1 MEVVHHRC
9 LAAPIGSGDGH
20 QRRVAGQC
28 LDIESKG
35 VAAEPAAD
43 ALEAGQC
50 QHEGAVAARRIRL
63 LTVFFVAHCNSPF
76 QGTLCSKASHAHESL
91 ANDQG
96 VNHRLRDACAR
107 QVAAVRST
115 LFHRPGTHRAEKVGD
130 VSSRDLEPASSADSK
145 EVGRGSGD
153 SDAAQNESE
162 ARLRR
167 SLLRATANNAR
178 LSSVALGFA
187 TLYVGWLAWRFAD
200 SRLLALAL
208 VVTGLATAIWRWSI
222 AGMAAV
228 DILPRE
234 DLERRF
240 HGALDRNAYLVCC
253 FWAPAS
259 LIVYPAITD
268 KGHAVTYALCALGS
282 MSVGSMYLLPGAH
295 RGFWVLAGVQFA
307 SFLVATVFIETE
319 HLWVTAFL
327 LVLYAVAA
335 YRISDQVRR
344 TTRNLL
350 RTHQVTDQLRHEAIE
365 REQAMLVE
373 AASAARSAEL
383 MATERQQ
390 VFMAKVGHEIR
401 TPAQIIMADVEFLE
415 HRLADSPELHLTL
428 RRLHSAADLMAHQM
442 QGIADYARS
451 QSWRADDRLQLAQLS
466 TVVADITNLHA
477 STAGAKGLAL
487 KVAAQD
493 VELLLDLGKVRQIV
507 ENLVGNAVKYTA
519 TGEVSVAAEVRS
531 TATGPRELVIV
542 VADTGIGIPEDVQ
555 DRVFEPFFKAA
566 QSPARR
572 DGLGLGLAIV
582 KSLVTK
588 LGGRIELQSRA
599 GKGTTVVVSLPLAE

>member
-1 MEVVHHRC
+1 M
-9 LAAPIGSGDGH
+9 
-20 QRRVAGQC
+20 
-28 LDIESKG
+28 
-35 VAAEPAAD
+35 
-43 ALEAGQC
+43 
-50 QHEGAVAARRIRL
+50 
-63 LTVFFVAHCNSPF
+63 FFVAHCNSPF
-76 QGTLCSKASHAHESL
+76 QGTLCSNSSHAHESL

-115 LFHRPGTHRAEKVGD
+115 LFHRPGIHCADKVGD
-130 VSSRDLEPASSADSK
+130 VSSRDLDSALPADSN
-145 EVGRGSGD
+145 EVGQGSGD

-167 SLLRATANNAR
+167 SLLRATAYNAK

-350 RTHQVTDQLRHEAIE
+350 RTHQVTDQLRHQAIE

-451 QSWRADDRLQLAQLS
+451 QSWRADDRLQRAQLS

-519 TGEVSVAAEVRS
+519 TGEVSVSAEVRS
-531 TATGPRELVIV
+531 TVTGPRELVIV

-555 DRVFEPFFKAA
+555 DRVFEPFFKAP

-599 GKGTTVVVSLPLAE
+599 GKGTTVVVSLPLAD

>member
-1 MEVVHHRC
+1 M
-9 LAAPIGSGDGH
+9 
-20 QRRVAGQC
+20 
-28 LDIESKG
+28 
-35 VAAEPAAD
+35 
-43 ALEAGQC
+43 
-50 QHEGAVAARRIRL
+50 
-63 LTVFFVAHCNSPF
+63 
-76 QGTLCSKASHAHESL
+76 
-91 ANDQG
+91 
-96 VNHRLRDACAR
+96 
-107 QVAAVRST
+107 
-115 LFHRPGTHRAEKVGD
+115 
-130 VSSRDLEPASSADSK
+130 SSRDLEPASSADSN
-145 EVGRGSGD
+145 EVGWGSGD

-187 TLYVGWLAWRFAD
+187 SLYVGWLSLRFAD

-295 RGFWVLAGVQFA
+295 RGFWVLSGVQFA

-319 HLWVTAFL
+319 HLWVTVFL

-415 HRLADSPELHLTL
+415 HRLADSAELHLTL

-466 TVVADITNLHA
+466 SVVGDIVNLHA

-519 TGEVSVAAEVRS
+519 TGEVSVSADVRS
-531 TATGPRELVIV
+531 VATGPRELVIV

-555 DRVFEPFFKAA
+555 GRVFEPFFKAA

-582 KSLVTK
+582 KTLVTK

>member
-1 MEVVHHRC
+1 
-9 LAAPIGSGDGH
+9 
-20 QRRVAGQC
+20 
-28 LDIESKG
+28 
-35 VAAEPAAD
+35 
-43 ALEAGQC
+43 
-50 QHEGAVAARRIRL
+50 
-63 LTVFFVAHCNSPF
+63 
-76 QGTLCSKASHAHESL
+76 
-91 ANDQG
+91 
-96 VNHRLRDACAR
+96 
-107 QVAAVRST
+107 
-115 LFHRPGTHRAEKVGD
+115 
-130 VSSRDLEPASSADSK
+130 
-145 EVGRGSGD
+145 
-153 SDAAQNESE
+153 
-162 ARLRR
+162 
-167 SLLRATANNAR
+167 
-178 LSSVALGFA
+178 
-187 TLYVGWLAWRFAD
+187 
-200 SRLLALAL
+200 
-208 VVTGLATAIWRWSI
+208 
-222 AGMAAV
+222 
-228 DILPRE
+228 
-234 DLERRF
+234 
-240 HGALDRNAYLVCC
+240 
-253 FWAPAS
+253 
-259 LIVYPAITD
+259 
-268 KGHAVTYALCALGS
+268 
-282 MSVGSMYLLPGAH
+282 MYLLPGAH
-295 RGFWVLAGVQFA
+295 RGFWVLSGVQFA

-373 AASAARSAEL
+373 AAAAARSAEL

-415 HRLADSPELHLTL
+415 HRLADSAELHLTL

-466 TVVADITNLHA
+466 SVVGDIVNLHA

-487 KVAAQD
+487 KVAAQY

-519 TGEVSVAAEVRS
+519 TGEVSVSADVRS
-531 TATGPRELVIV
+531 VATGPRELVIV

-582 KSLVTK
+582 KTLVTK

>member
-1 MEVVHHRC
+1 M
-9 LAAPIGSGDGH
+9 
-20 QRRVAGQC
+20 
-28 LDIESKG
+28 
-35 VAAEPAAD
+35 
-43 ALEAGQC
+43 
-50 QHEGAVAARRIRL
+50 
-63 LTVFFVAHCNSPF
+63 
-76 QGTLCSKASHAHESL
+76 
-91 ANDQG
+91 
-96 VNHRLRDACAR
+96 
-107 QVAAVRST
+107 
-115 LFHRPGTHRAEKVGD
+115 
-130 VSSRDLEPASSADSK
+130 SSRAPESAFPADTE
-145 EVGRGSGD
+145 EVARGSGD
-153 SDAAQNESE
+153 SDAAENENE
-162 ARLRR
+162 TRLRR
-167 SLLRATANNAR
+167 SLLRASANNAR
-178 LSSVALGFA
+178 LSSVALAFA

-208 VVTGLATAIWRWSI
+208 VITGLTTAIWRWAI
-222 AGMAAV
+222 GGMAAV
-228 DILPRE
+228 DILPRK

-240 HGALDRNAYLVCC
+240 HGALDHNAYLICL

-268 KGHAVTYALCALGS
+268 KAHAVTYALCALGS

-295 RGFWVLAGVQFA
+295 RGFWALAGVQFM
-307 SFLVATVFIETE
+307 SFLIATVFVETS

-344 TTRNLL
+344 TTRKLL
-350 RTHQVTDQLRHEAIE
+350 RTHQITDQLRHAAIE
-365 REQAMLVE
+365 REQLMLVE
-373 AASAARSAEL
+373 AASAARAAEL
-383 MATERQQ
+383 MATERQR

-451 QSWRADDRLQLAQLS
+451 QSWRADDRLQFAQLS

-477 STAGAKGLAL
+477 STAAAKRLAL

-519 TGEVSVAAEVRS
+519 TGEVSVSAEVRS
-531 TATGPRELVIV
+531 TATRPRELVIV
-542 VADTGIGIPEDVQ
+542 VVDTGIGIPEDVQ
-555 DRVFEPFFKAA
+555 ERVFEPFFKAA

-588 LGGRIELQSRA
+588 LSGRIELQSRS
-599 GKGTTVVVSLPLAE
+599 GRGTTVVVSLPLPE

>member
-1 MEVVHHRC
+1 
-9 LAAPIGSGDGH
+9 
-20 QRRVAGQC
+20 
-28 LDIESKG
+28 
-35 VAAEPAAD
+35 
-43 ALEAGQC
+43 
-50 QHEGAVAARRIRL
+50 
-63 LTVFFVAHCNSPF
+63 
-76 QGTLCSKASHAHESL
+76 
-91 ANDQG
+91 
-96 VNHRLRDACAR
+96 
-107 QVAAVRST
+107 
-115 LFHRPGTHRAEKVGD
+115 VGD
-130 VSSRDLEPASSADSK
+130 VSSRDLEPASSADSN

-187 TLYVGWLAWRFAD
+187 TLYVGWLSLRFAD

-234 DLERRF
+234 GLERRF

-295 RGFWVLAGVQFA
+295 RGFWVLSGVQFA

-319 HLWVTAFL
+319 QLWVTAFL

-344 TTRNLL
+344 TTCNLL
-350 RTHQVTDQLRHEAIE
+350 RTHQVTDQLRHQAIE

-390 VFMAKVGHEIR
+390 IFMAKVGHEIR

-451 QSWRADDRLQLAQLS
+451 QSWRAGDRLQLAQLS

-531 TATGPRELVIV
+531 TATGPRELLIV

>member
-1 MEVVHHRC
+1 M
-9 LAAPIGSGDGH
+9 
-20 QRRVAGQC
+20 
-28 LDIESKG
+28 
-35 VAAEPAAD
+35 
-43 ALEAGQC
+43 
-50 QHEGAVAARRIRL
+50 
-63 LTVFFVAHCNSPF
+63 
-76 QGTLCSKASHAHESL
+76 
-91 ANDQG
+91 
-96 VNHRLRDACAR
+96 
-107 QVAAVRST
+107 
-115 LFHRPGTHRAEKVGD
+115 
-130 VSSRDLEPASSADSK
+130 SSRDLEPASSAGSK
-145 EVGRGSGD
+145 EVGRESGD
-153 SDAAQNESE
+153 SHAAQNESE

-167 SLLRATANNAR
+167 SLLRATANNAK

-208 VVTGLATAIWRWSI
+208 TLTGLATAFWRWSI
-222 AGMAAV
+222 AGMAGV
-228 DILPRE
+228 DILPSE

-240 HGALDRNAYLVCC
+240 HAALDRNAYLVSG

-259 LIVYPAITD
+259 LVVYPAITD

-282 MSVGSMYLLPGAH
+282 MSVGSMYLLPGSH

-307 SFLVATVFIETE
+307 SFLVATVFIEVE

-344 TTRNLL
+344 TTRKLL
-350 RTHQVTDQLRHEAIE
+350 RTHQVTDQLRHQAIE

-373 AASAARSAEL
+373 AASAARNAEL
-383 MATERQQ
+383 MATERHQI
-390 VFMAKVGHEIR
+390 FMAKVGHEIR
-401 TPAQIIMADVEFLE
+401 TPAQIIMADVEFLG

-428 RRLHSAADLMAHQM
+428 RRLHAAADLMAHQM

-451 QSWRADDRLQLAQLS
+451 QSWRADDRLQRAQLA
-466 TVVADITNLHA
+466 TVVGDIVNLHA

-487 KVAAQD
+487 KLAAHD

-519 TGEVSVAAEVRS
+519 TGAVSVAAEVRS
-531 TATGPRELVIV
+531 PPSGPRELLIV

-566 QSPARR
+566 QSPTRR
-572 DGLGLGLAIV
+572 NGLGLGLAIV

>member
-9 LAAPIGSGDGH
+9 LAAPIGSGNGH
-20 QRRVAGQC
+20 QRCVAGQR
-28 LDIESKG
+28 LDIEPKG

-130 VSSRDLEPASSADSK
+130 VSSRDLEPASSADSN

-240 HGALDRNAYLVCC
+240 HAALDRNAYLVCC

-350 RTHQVTDQLRHEAIE
+350 RTHQVTDQLRHQAIE

-415 HRLADSPELHLTL
+415 HRLADSAELHLTL

-466 TVVADITNLHA
+466 SVVGDIVNLHA

-519 TGEVSVAAEVRS
+519 TGEVSVSAEVRS
-531 TATGPRELVIV
+531 TPIGPRELVIV

>member
-1 MEVVHHRC
+1 MC
-9 LAAPIGSGDGH
+9 
-20 QRRVAGQC
+20 AGQ
-28 LDIESKG
+28 
-35 VAAEPAAD
+35 VAD
-43 ALEAGQC
+43 VC
-50 QHEGAVAARRIRL
+50 GAVRHRQEP
-63 LTVFFVAHCNSPF
+63 H
-76 QGTLCSKASHAHESL
+76 L
-91 ANDQG
+91 AK
-96 VNHRLRDACAR
+96 
-107 QVAAVRST
+107 
-115 LFHRPGTHRAEKVGD
+115 KVGD
-130 VSSRDLEPASSADSK
+130 VSSRDLEPASSAGSK
-145 EVGRGSGD
+145 EVGRESGD
-153 SDAAQNESE
+153 SHAAQNESE

-167 SLLRATANNAR
+167 SLLRATANNAK

-208 VVTGLATAIWRWSI
+208 TLTGLATAFWRWSI
-222 AGMAAV
+222 AGMAGV
-228 DILPRE
+228 DILPSE

-240 HGALDRNAYLVCC
+240 HAALDRNAYLVSG

-259 LIVYPAITD
+259 LVVYPAITD

-282 MSVGSMYLLPGAH
+282 MSVGSMYLLPGSH

-307 SFLVATVFIETE
+307 SFLVATVFIEVE

-344 TTRNLL
+344 TTRKLL
-350 RTHQVTDQLRHEAIE
+350 RTHQVTDQLRHQAIE

-373 AASAARSAEL
+373 AASAARNAEL
-383 MATERQQ
+383 MATERHQI
-390 VFMAKVGHEIR
+390 FMAKVGHEIR
-401 TPAQIIMADVEFLE
+401 TPAQIIMADVEFLG

-428 RRLHSAADLMAHQM
+428 RRLHAAADLMAHQM

-451 QSWRADDRLQLAQLS
+451 QSWRADDRLQRAQLA
-466 TVVADITNLHA
+466 TVVGDIVNLHA

-487 KVAAQD
+487 KLAAHD

-519 TGEVSVAAEVRS
+519 TGAVSVAAEVRS
-531 TATGPRELVIV
+531 PPSGPRELLIV

-566 QSPARR
+566 QSPTRR
-572 DGLGLGLAIV
+572 NGLGLGLAIV

>member
-1 MEVVHHRC
+1 
-9 LAAPIGSGDGH
+9 
-20 QRRVAGQC
+20 
-28 LDIESKG
+28 
-35 VAAEPAAD
+35 
-43 ALEAGQC
+43 
-50 QHEGAVAARRIRL
+50 L

-96 VNHRLRDACAR
+96 VNHRLRDARAR

-115 LFHRPGTHRAEKVGD
+115 LFHRPETHRAEKVGD
-130 VSSRDLEPASSADSK
+130 VSSRDLDSALPADSK
-145 EVGRGSGD
+145 EVGQGSGD

-253 FWAPAS
+253 FWVPAS

-373 AASAARSAEL
+373 AASAARTAEL
-383 MATERQQ
+383 TATERQQ

-451 QSWRADDRLQLAQLS
+451 QSWRADDRLQLAHLS
-466 TVVADITNLHA
+466 TVVGDITNLHA

-519 TGEVSVAAEVRS
+519 TGEVSVSAEVRS
-531 TATGPRELVIV
+531 TASGPRELLIV

-582 KSLVTK
+582 KSLVAK

>member
-1 MEVVHHRC
+1 
-9 LAAPIGSGDGH
+9 
-20 QRRVAGQC
+20 
-28 LDIESKG
+28 
-35 VAAEPAAD
+35 
-43 ALEAGQC
+43 
-50 QHEGAVAARRIRL
+50 
-63 LTVFFVAHCNSPF
+63 
-76 QGTLCSKASHAHESL
+76 
-91 ANDQG
+91 
-96 VNHRLRDACAR
+96 
-107 QVAAVRST
+107 
-115 LFHRPGTHRAEKVGD
+115 
-130 VSSRDLEPASSADSK
+130 
-145 EVGRGSGD
+145 
-153 SDAAQNESE
+153 
-162 ARLRR
+162 
-167 SLLRATANNAR
+167 
-178 LSSVALGFA
+178 
-187 TLYVGWLAWRFAD
+187 
-200 SRLLALAL
+200 
-208 VVTGLATAIWRWSI
+208 
-222 AGMAAV
+222 
-228 DILPRE
+228 
-234 DLERRF
+234 
-240 HGALDRNAYLVCC
+240 
-253 FWAPAS
+253 
-259 LIVYPAITD
+259 
-268 KGHAVTYALCALGS
+268 
-282 MSVGSMYLLPGAH
+282 
-295 RGFWVLAGVQFA
+295 
-307 SFLVATVFIETE
+307 
-319 HLWVTAFL
+319 
-327 LVLYAVAA
+327 
-335 YRISDQVRR
+335 VRR

-350 RTHQVTDQLRHEAIE
+350 RTHQVTDQLRHQAIE

-373 AASAARSAEL
+373 AASAARTAEL
-383 MATERQQ
+383 TATERQQ

-451 QSWRADDRLQLAQLS
+451 QSRRADDRLQLAQLS

-477 STAGAKGLAL
+477 LTAGAKGLAL

-531 TATGPRELVIV
+531 TATGPRELLIV

-555 DRVFEPFFKAA
+555 DRVFEPFFKAT